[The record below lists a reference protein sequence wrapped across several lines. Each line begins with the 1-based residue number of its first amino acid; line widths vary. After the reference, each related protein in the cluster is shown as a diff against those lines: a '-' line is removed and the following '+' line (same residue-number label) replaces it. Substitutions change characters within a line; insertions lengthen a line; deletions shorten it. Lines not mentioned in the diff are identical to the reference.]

1 MLADQQCFENSAWNL
16 EPENEG
22 LPLPIIAVLFK
33 LILFIFEIWRGGA
46 CLFYRLGNHSSRRWR
61 QRLTVGTLGIG
72 LPRWH

>member
-46 CLFYRLGNHSSRRWR
+46 TFMP
-61 QRLTVGTLGIG
+61 V
-72 LPRWH
+72 LPTRKS